1 MKKAIAMIVDKKLVA
16 GGNPHATNT
25 ILGIVLMLGSTLAF
39 AAMLVCFRHV
49 SESVHPFEAAF
60 FRYLFGGIVL
70 VPMFLRDGLSP
81 LRTQRF
87 GLHAVRGTVQAC
99 QGLLAFLAVSLAPLA
114 KVTAM
119 QFTAPLFT
127 TLAALLIL
135 KEQLSAGRVV
145 ALTIGFAG
153 TWIII
158 RPGFTTLD
166 PGALAA
172 LLSAV
177 FLAANII
184 LVKLLARTE
193 TSVTITIYQTLI
205 TTPICLVFAVFD
217 WTVPTLPDLSWLF
230 LVGAFG
236 TIAHLCLA
244 EACKV
249 ADVTAL
255 LPFDYTRLIWAGLLG
270 YLLFSE
276 IPDQWTILGGTVI
289 FLCGFYLL
297 FSERVQAREAKR
309 KEDAQRS
316 RSVSM
321 Q

>member
-1 MKKAIAMIVDKKLVA
+1 MNLSYNISSPAVRR
-16 GGNPHATNT
+16 PNT
-25 ILGIVLMLGSTLAF
+25 ILGIGLMLGTTFAF
-39 AAMLVCFRHV
+39 TAMLACFRHV
-49 SESVHPFEAAF
+49 SENVHPFEAAF

-70 VPMFLRDGLSP
+70 LPMFLRDGFSP
-81 LRTQRF
+81 MRTGRF
-87 GLHAVRGTVQAC
+87 RLHAVRGTVQAC

-135 KEQLSAGRVV
+135 KEQLSVGRVV

-166 PGALAA
+166 TGVLAA

-205 TTPICLVFAVFD
+205 TTPICLVFAVFN
-217 WTVPTLPDLSWLF
+217 WTVPTLPDLGWLF

-236 TIAHLCLA
+236 TIAHVCLA

-255 LPFDYTRLIWAGLLG
+255 LPLDYMRLIWAGLLG

-276 IPDQWTILGGTVI
+276 IPDKWTILGGTVI
-289 FLCGFYLL
+289 FVCGLYLL
-297 FSERVQAREAKR
+297 FCERSRAREAKR

-316 RSVSM
+316 RSGRM